1 MADPATVFLSD
12 AGSEGTTRLK
22 YEIPTR
28 ALLGLRNA
36 MLTATK
42 GTAVLNTNLIGWVR
56 GSGAKS
62 GTTQLQ
68 EHACMR
74 VLGVERQLEAGS

>member
-1 MADPATVFLSD
+1 MPPFLLSRAPLSAPRAA

-42 GTAVLNTNLIGWVR
+42 GTAVLNTNLIGCVR
-56 GSGAKS
+56 
-62 GTTQLQ
+62 
-68 EHACMR
+68 
-74 VLGVERQLEAGS
+74 